1 MLSAYCARREDAT
14 LRQKRPLRLKLSG
27 ACTVCWARLVK
38 FSILASRWCWCR
50 FALSCCAKS
59 SCTALP
65 SGAKFSPKSHQWTTE
80 KYVYMSTYS
89 HLRNCIELLFW
100 AGNQDSYQNFEKI
113 ISHMKPKVVF
123 IGKKQNQKNVRFNNF
138 SRKFHELVLWLV
150 GLIDA
155 EGIWCGYEAK
165 IA

>member
-1 MLSAYCARREDAT
+1 
-14 LRQKRPLRLKLSG
+14 
-27 ACTVCWARLVK
+27 
-38 FSILASRWCWCR
+38 
-50 FALSCCAKS
+50 
-59 SCTALP
+59 
-65 SGAKFSPKSHQWTTE
+65 
-80 KYVYMSTYS
+80 MSTYS
-89 HLRNCIELLFW
+89 HLRNSIELLFW

-155 EGIWCGYEAK
+155 EGI
-165 IA
+165 